1 MTYRSAGEDGLD
13 RGSGRNQ
20 TLTKC
25 RPAPFVDAA
34 ASSSG
39 GKSREVLANALLS
52 GQTEIT
58 RRIREAVQGEIPFYR
73 VISGQTLD
81 VEIAVELG
89 PLLHCAGSER
99 ALTDRESAD
108 LAALAEQRVRQG
120 APVDEVLRAY
130 RIGIQTVVACA
141 REVGQHR
148 GIAEAQVLEFVQSL
162 LASSDLAMVTATRA
176 HLRAERAL
184 PHGSDES
191 RTDFVRG
198 VLLGTVS
205 DAELRIR
212 AEMYGLDP
220 IADYVAVRARLRE
233 NGARCQFER
242 ALGLR
247 DPARDR
253 SGMVAIVDGDAAGFL
268 SAPPPKCVDTLVG
281 FGPPRPLERL
291 VESYRAA
298 ARALVT
304 AEACGFEGAHDIASL
319 GLRAAIA
326 SDGEVG
332 ELVRRR
338 YLEPL
343 AGASSEAELIATL
356 RTYLACG
363 MHVERTATR
372 LFVHQN
378 TVRYRIARFEELTG
392 KDLSDIE
399 VLFEVWWAL
408 EASAMRL

>member
-1 MTYRSAGEDGLD
+1 MTYRSAGGDGLD

-20 TLTKC
+20 TLPKR
-25 RPAPFVDAA
+25 RPAPFVDAT

-39 GKSREVLANALLS
+39 GKSREVLANALL
-52 GQTEIT
+52 GEQREIA

-89 PLLHCAGSER
+89 PLLHSAGGER

-162 LASSDLAMVTATRA
+162 LASSDVAMVTVTRA

-191 RTDFVRG
+191 QTDFVRG
-198 VLLGTVS
+198 VLLGTIS
-205 DAELRIR
+205 DAELRIQ

-220 IADYVAVRARLRE
+220 TADYVAVRARLGE

-247 DPARDR
+247 DPATDR

-268 SAPPPKCVDTLVG
+268 SGPPPKCVDTVVG

-291 VESYRAA
+291 VESYRSA

-304 AEACGFEGAHDIASL
+304 AEACGFEGVYDIASL
-319 GLRAAIA
+319 GLRPAIA

-343 AGASSEAELIATL
+343 AAASSEAELIATL